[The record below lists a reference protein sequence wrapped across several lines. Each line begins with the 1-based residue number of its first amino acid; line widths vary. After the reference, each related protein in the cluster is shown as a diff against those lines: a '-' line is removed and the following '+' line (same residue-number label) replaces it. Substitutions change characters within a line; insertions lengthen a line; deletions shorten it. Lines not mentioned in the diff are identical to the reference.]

1 MATNNNS
8 PFRIFRRGEIWHAYI
23 SFTHQKRRFVF
34 RESTGTA
41 DREIAQQYCI
51 DKINAIMQSPDLT
64 NEITLDEAAAR
75 WTTEVLQYQKSVQSR
90 LVALNL
96 LLQEM
101 DPTVLL
107 SQITK
112 ADISRFI
119 DGCRTRNRKPATIN
133 RYLAL
138 LSAICTRAHN
148 YWDCRTP
155 EFKILQFKQKEPV
168 ENIKF
173 FADMDTIQ
181 KIVNSAAKHLKPI
194 ILTGIYTGMRVGRI
208 LDLKWDQ
215 VDLTHNQIVFIGKN
229 GMNQSV
235 PIVPALA
242 EVLKAIPRTHENV
255 FTYRKVPIR
264 SIKKG
269 WRSALETAGVPYQSF
284 HTLRHTVATWLLR
297 DSHDLRLVK
306 DVLGHKTIQTTIK
319 YAHLE
324 NDRRTAGMC
333 KLFAQPIKEKI
344 K

>member
-8 PFRIFRRGEIWHAYI
+8 PFRLFRRGNIWHAYI
-23 SFTHQKRRFVF
+23 SFAYQKRRYVF
-34 RESTGTA
+34 RDSTGTA
-41 DREIAQQYCI
+41 DREKAQQYCI
-51 DKINAIMQSPDLT
+51 DKINAIMRSPDLT

-75 WTTEVLQYQKSVQSR
+75 WTTEVLQYQNSVQSR

-101 DPTVLL
+101 DRNIYL

-112 ADISRFI
+112 ADIISFV
-119 DGCRTRNRKPATIN
+119 DGCRTRKRKPATIN

-155 EFKILQFKQKEPV
+155 EFKILQFRQKEPV

-173 FADMDTIQ
+173 FSDMETVQ
-181 KIVNSAAKHLKPI
+181 KIVDNAAKHLKPI

-208 LDLKWDQ
+208 LELKWEQ
-215 VDLTHNQIVFIGKN
+215 VDLVHNQIVFIGKN
-229 GMNQSV
+229 GLNQSV

-242 EVLKAIPRTHENV
+242 EVLNALPRTHEYV
-255 FTYRKVPIR
+255 FTYRNVPIR

-269 WRSALETAGVPYQSF
+269 WRSALAAAGVPYQSF

-297 DSHDLRLVK
+297 DRHDLRLVK
-306 DVLGHKTIQTTIK
+306 EVLGHKTIQTTIK

-324 NDRRTAGMC
+324 NDRRAAGMR
-333 KLFAQPIKEKI
+333 KLFDNIPNK
-344 K
+344 